1 MPMSA
6 SGADQTRATLPPLR
20 IAAQGIDFTCGPD
33 CGIISGL
40 QITDQGQCISMMHRA
55 PWVGTGM
62 AVPDGATPH
71 QARLEGDFFCAPF
84 SDASMD
90 HAPLHGWPANGFW
103 LVDQPPNPGHLRC
116 TLDRAVMGASVTKE
130 LTLTDNHP
138 FLYQRH
144 IFTGGTG
151 EISTANHA
159 MIALPNG
166 GLLQFSPKRWFET
179 PADAPEFDPSRGRSA
194 LRYPA
199 RSADP
204 RRFPATDGTT
214 IDLTRYPYGPAH
226 EDFVIGLESPDSQL
240 GWTAVTR
247 PVERDLYLS
256 LRNPKRLPMTML
268 WHSNGGRDYAP
279 WLGRHTGCLG
289 VEEGIAPP
297 LLNITADLLTSAGQ
311 QYALVLTP
319 DGQAETRHITGC
331 IHWPTGE
338 AVHDITLQG
347 NAVTVQGDNGAART
361 VPIDGGFLRL

>member
-1 MPMSA
+1 MSA
-6 SGADQTRATLPPLR
+6 SGADQTRATSQPQR
-20 IAAQGIDFTCGPD
+20 IAAKGIEFTFD
-33 CGIISGL
+33 SECGIISGL
-40 QITDQGQCISMMHRA
+40 EVTDQDQRIAMMHRA

-62 AVPDGATPH
+62 ALPDGAPPH

-103 LVDQPPNPGHLRC
+103 TVKQPPTPGHLRC
-116 TLDRAVMGASVTKE
+116 TLDRAVLGASVEKE

-144 IFTGGTG
+144 VFTGGTG
-151 EISTANHA
+151 DISAANHA

-166 GLLQFSPKRWFET
+166 GLLRFSPKHWFET
-179 PADAPEFDPSRGRSA
+179 PADALESDPARGRSA

-199 RSADP
+199 RCADP
-204 RRFPATDGTT
+204 RQFPAADGGI

-226 EDFVIGLESPDSQL
+226 EDFVIGLESPESHL

-247 PVERDLYLS
+247 PFERDLYIS
-256 LRNPKRLPMTML
+256 LRNPNRLPMTML

-289 VEEGIAPP
+289 VEEGIALP

-311 QYALVLTP
+311 DHALVLKP
-319 DGQAETRHITGC
+319 EGHAEARHITGC
-331 IHWPTGE
+331 LAWPTGE
-338 AVHDITLQG
+338 AVRNITLHG
-347 NAVTVQGDNGAART
+347 NALTVQGDSGLTRT